1 MDKFD
6 DKLWHAFKHLAEQ
19 YPDDHGLRMT
29 SDLARWLIEEQQR
42 QRLLGQLRAVS
53 ETTIEAA
60 ADLGSP
66 PLRAV

>member
-1 MDKFD
+1 MNKVD

-19 YPDDHGLRMT
+19 YPDDHGVRMT

-42 QRLLGQLRAVS
+42 QRLLSQLRAVS
-53 ETTIEAA
+53 ETTMEAA
-60 ADLGSP
+60 ADVGSP